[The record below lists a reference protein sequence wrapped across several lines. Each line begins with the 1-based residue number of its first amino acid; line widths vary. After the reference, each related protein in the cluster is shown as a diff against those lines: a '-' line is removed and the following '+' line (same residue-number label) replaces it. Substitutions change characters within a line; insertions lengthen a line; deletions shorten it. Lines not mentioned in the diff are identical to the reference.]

1 MFENSKAT
9 ISDLRILFAGF
20 IAAEATFS
28 AVLFS
33 GLGGTG
39 GGAAGFGA
47 GFSLDKIVK
56 KFWPIS
62 GRKLN
67 GWKLYLEEELKKLS
81 EDNVK
86 LIDNEI
92 AEIKGLKKSELGNAE
107 SKFQRKKD
115 ELNDEKHLLNQWS
128 NVLGRGREVAQRIRR
143 ENDKKL

>member
-1 MFENSKAT
+1 M
-9 ISDLRILFAGF
+9 
-20 IAAEATFS
+20 
-28 AVLFS
+28 LFS

-92 AEIKGLKKSELGNAE
+92 EEIEGLKRKELVNAL
-107 SKFQRKKD
+107 SKFRRKKD
-115 ELNDEKHLLNQWS
+115 ELNDEKHLLNQWK
-128 NVLGRGREVAQRIRR
+128 NELYRGRKVAERIRK

>member
-1 MFENSKAT
+1 M
-9 ISDLRILFAGF
+9 
-20 IAAEATFS
+20 
-28 AVLFS
+28 FS

-56 KFWPIS
+56 KLWPIS
-62 GRKLN
+62 GRKLKC
-67 GWKLYLEEELKKLS
+67 WKLYLEEELKKLS

-86 LIDNEI
+86 LIDDEI
-92 AEIKGLKKSELGNAE
+92 AEIKALKRSELGNAE

-115 ELNDEKHLLNQWS
+115 ELNDEKHLLNQWRKE
-128 NVLGRGREVAQRIRR
+128 LGRGREVAQRIRK